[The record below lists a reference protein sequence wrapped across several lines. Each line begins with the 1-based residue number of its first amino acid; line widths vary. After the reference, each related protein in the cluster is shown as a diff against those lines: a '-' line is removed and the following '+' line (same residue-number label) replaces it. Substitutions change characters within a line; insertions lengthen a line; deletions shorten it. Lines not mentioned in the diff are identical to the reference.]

1 MTIWY
6 PPIIIISTAT
16 IPTKAIRYLI
26 INTIKAGR
34 SFTLPPP
41 IGLQIVESVPQV
53 GGVEVGAVDGVV
65 GAAVV
70 DGAAGVAVVA
80 SACATLATEKIG
92 DANGVINAHPG
103 KTSREF
109 RSTTQNKASSCK

>member
-1 MTIWY
+1 
-6 PPIIIISTAT
+6 
-16 IPTKAIRYLI
+16 
-26 INTIKAGR
+26 
-34 SFTLPPP
+34 
-41 IGLQIVESVPQV
+41 LQIVESVPQV

-92 DANGVINAHPG
+92 DANGVIKIAAA
-103 KTSREF
+103 
-109 RSTTQNKASSCK
+109 NKLGVASKHADRKYFFIMVLILLK